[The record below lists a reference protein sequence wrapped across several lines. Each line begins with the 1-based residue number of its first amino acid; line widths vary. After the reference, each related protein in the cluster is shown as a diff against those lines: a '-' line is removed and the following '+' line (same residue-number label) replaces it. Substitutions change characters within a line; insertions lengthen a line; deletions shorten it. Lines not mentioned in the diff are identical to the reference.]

1 VAALT
6 EMEMAEGVDKDQ
18 EMQTL
23 LQIEQAYSANV
34 RVIQVVNDMMQT
46 LLEI

>member
-1 VAALT
+1 
-6 EMEMAEGVDKDQ
+6 
-18 EMQTL
+18 MQTL
-23 LQIEQAYSANV
+23 LQVEQAYSANV